1 MKKKEMSFWLNVIL
15 ALIVLLICI
24 EIEIL
29 NFAAGGYLPRKDNGG
44 KWRQSPFVSE
54 DIWRN
59 IYSREKD
66 DETLLHRSLT
76 KDERDQMEKVVS
88 HAHAWNSL
96 HGFVSTFGLMQ
107 YFFASLSFVW
117 SLLIAMRSSNKNKK
131 VVSTFFIVST
141 SICIVMMFYRGYFTS
156 LGW

>member
-1 MKKKEMSFWLNVIL
+1 M
-15 ALIVLLICI
+15 
-24 EIEIL
+24 
-29 NFAAGGYLPRKDNGG
+29 
-44 KWRQSPFVSE
+44 
-54 DIWRN
+54 WRN

-66 DETLLHRSLT
+66 DETLLRRPLT
-76 KDERDQMEKVVS
+76 RDERDQMEKDVS

-96 HGFVSTFGLMQ
+96 RGFVGTFGLMQ

-131 VVSTFFIVST
+131 VVSTLFIVSN